1 MADEQKTKLRLE
13 IGHIL
18 FIDLVG
24 YSKLTTEEQSEALHE
39 LNIIVRN
46 TETERNAE
54 AAGKLVFL
62 PTGDGMALVF
72 TGSEEEPVECAL
84 EIAQALRARPSLP
97 VRMGIHSGPVHHVAD
112 VNQRENIAG
121 SGINIAQR
129 IMDCGDAGH
138 ILVSKRVA
146 DDLAQSRR
154 WQPYLHDL
162 GDVEVKH
169 GVVVSVVNL
178 YAGEIGNP
186 EPPKKIKLA
195 KADASS
201 ATAPSKGSRALIPFL
216 IGGFLFLTLAVLAI
230 IFAPAILRET
240 RSRAAASPAVG
251 AFSNVIPEKSIAV
264 LPFENLSDDKQ
275 NAFFTDGVQDE
286 ILTDLAK
293 VADLKV
299 TSRTSVAQY
308 KAEAARNLRDIGQAL
323 GVAHILEGSVQ
334 RVANKVRVNAQLVD
348 ARNDAHL
355 WAQTYTR
362 DLADVFGIQSEIA
375 EAIAQQLQ
383 AHLSA
388 DEKARIAKPST
399 TDPVAYDLYLRA
411 RQLDDLANDPDAKGY
426 LLQGLSLLEEAVRRD
441 PKFLRAYCLMCE
453 IHLDLYWGGADHTD
467 QRRELARIALQK
479 AEEIQP
485 DAGEVHAQKGLY
497 AYHGFRDYDHALQE
511 LELAKQLL
519 PNEARIYVTIGAVD
533 RRTARWQEAE
543 TNFRRAV
550 ELDPRNFLVL
560 MEAASTFSG
569 MRRHAEPRHFF
580 EMALNILP
588 NNPFARFLFGFDFF
602 AETGDAAA
610 LRKQLNLVAQQ
621 GPEAEGSVAF
631 PLVYCSWMQRDRADA
646 EKAVALI
653 PAEGIANSFDEAFIP
668 REYCA
673 GRTAWLFG
681 DKELAQTALGSARA
695 IFERTT
701 REQPDYPQAWAYLG
715 LTDAMLGRCSE
726 AIQEGKRACE
736 ILPYTKDS
744 WVGPTF
750 IAYLAVIYAA
760 CGEKE
765 AALKQLKTSSEL
777 PVGISYGELTQS
789 PDWDSLRGD
798 PRFEKIV
805 ASLAPKDGSKK

>member
-1 MADEQKTKLRLE
+1 
-13 IGHIL
+13 
-18 FIDLVG
+18 
-24 YSKLTTEEQSEALHE
+24 
-39 LNIIVRN
+39 
-46 TETERNAE
+46 
-54 AAGKLVFL
+54 
-62 PTGDGMALVF
+62 
-72 TGSEEEPVECAL
+72 
-84 EIAQALRARPSLP
+84 
-97 VRMGIHSGPVHHVAD
+97 MGIHSGPVHHVAD

-121 SGINIAQR
+121 AGINIAQR

-169 GVVVSVVNL
+169 GVVVAVVNL
-178 YAGEIGNP
+178 YTDVIGNP

-201 ATAPSKGSRALIPFL
+201 AIASSKGSRDLIPFL
-216 IGGFLFLTLAVLAI
+216 IGGSLFLTLAVLAI

-240 RSRAAASPAVG
+240 RSRAAASSAAG

-299 TSRTSVAQY
+299 ISRTSVAQY
-308 KAEAARNLRDIGQAL
+308 KAEAGRNLRDIGQAL

-467 QRRELARIALQK
+467 QRRELARIALQN

-485 DAGEVHAQKGLY
+485 DAGEVHLQKGAY
-497 AYHGFRDYDHALQE
+497 AYHGFRDYDGALKE
-511 LELAKQLL
+511 LERAKELL

-533 RRTARWQEAE
+533 RRTARWQQAE

-560 MEAASTFSG
+560 MESASTFSG
-569 MRRHAEPRHFF
+569 MRRHAEARHFF

-602 AETGDAAA
+602 GKTGDAAA
-610 LRKQLNLVAQQ
+610 LRKQLDLVAQQ
-621 GPEAEGSVAF
+621 GPEAERSVAF
-631 PLVYCSWMQRDRADA
+631 PLVYCSWMQRDRAAA

-653 PAEGIANSFDEAFIP
+653 PAEGIDNSFDEAFIP

-736 ILPYTKDS
+736 ILPYRKDS

-750 IAYLAVIYAA
+750 ITYLALVYAA

-765 AALKQLKTSSEL
+765 DALQQLKTSAEL
-777 PVGISYGELTQS
+777 PVGVSYGELIQS

-805 ASLAPKDGSKK
+805 ASLAPKDGSRK